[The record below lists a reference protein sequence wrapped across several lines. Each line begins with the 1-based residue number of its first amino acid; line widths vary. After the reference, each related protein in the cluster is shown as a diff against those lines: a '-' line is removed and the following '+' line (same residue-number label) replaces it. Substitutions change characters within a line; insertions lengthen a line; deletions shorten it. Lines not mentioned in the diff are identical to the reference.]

1 MGAFRRPKIVTP
13 PPPEPPPAPPPA
25 PSPTP
30 TPDPVTQAALPPPA
44 PQESPTAQRG
54 SAAAQRGSPT
64 QGGPAAL
71 AAGLG
76 MNNTVL
82 TGPRGL
88 PQQAPTET
96 RRASLLGL

>member
-1 MGAFRRPKIVTP
+1 MGAFKRPKIVVP
-13 PPPEPPPAPPPA
+13 PAPEPPPVATPT
-25 PSPTP
+25 PTP

-88 PQQAPTET
+88 PQLPTET
-96 RRASLLGL
+96 RRSSLLGL